1 MSIESPLLTKSRGEN
16 MIIATLRIV
25 TSPENHQEIL
35 QTLRSV
41 LGPTQVQPGCI
52 SCRLYDNDV
61 EDENALF
68 LLEEWKTQ
76 EDLEQ
81 HLRSDDYRRILAA
94 MELASQAPEIT
105 FNVVSH
111 TQGMEVIHAVRGA

>member
-1 MSIESPLLTKSRGEN
+1 
-16 MIIATLRIV
+16 MIVATLRIV
-25 TSPENHQEIL
+25 ASPENHQRIL

-52 SCRLYDNDV
+52 SCRVYDKDV
-61 EDENALF
+61 EDEDALI

-76 EDLEQ
+76 EDLDR

-105 FNVVSH
+105 FNTVSQ

>member
-1 MSIESPLLTKSRGEN
+1 

-25 TSPENHQEIL
+25 TSPEKHQEIL

-52 SCRLYDNDV
+52 SCRVYAHDV
-61 EDENALF
+61 ENENALI

-76 EDLEQ
+76 EDLER
-81 HLRSDDYRRILAA
+81 HLGSDDYRRILAA
-94 MELASQAPEIT
+94 MDLASTAPEIT
-105 FNVVSH
+105 FNTVSH